1 MKKDLSE
8 LNALLTEVDDRRLM
22 SDVDAICTGERLS
35 NAAEKASFEFLA
47 KAFAKA
53 GCEVAMEWLPGYV
66 STPEKAALRV
76 NGEAFPCLTHP
87 MTPSAAVEGRLRYV
101 AAGHDAE
108 ANDLADSIVLTEG
121 LAMEPRVRAFEARG
135 ARGVIFITGRFTH
148 NMIVSRVWGS
158 PTPETRHDYVGIPV
172 ASTSLSTGNSLK
184 TLAKENACARLATEV
199 HSRWTT
205 IPALTATLPGVS
217 DDFVMVTGHN
227 DSWGLGAL
235 DNASGNACELEL
247 ARLMASVPREKRL
260 LTIRFVIWG
269 GHSHGR
275 YAGSSAYLDAHFMEL
290 AQHGLLNI
298 NTDCLGGRGATVL
311 TQSPAMAC
319 TADLARFALKA
330 GASVEDWEGTRF
342 NRSCDQSF
350 WGCGV
355 PSLFSQVSEQPPAT
369 GAAADAFKILFG
381 GGKSGGFGWWWHTT
395 EDTPDKLDSQNLQ
408 RDVRVFLAALWQ
420 SVTTKTWPVDLLAEA
435 WEVEKEI
442 IRWQEK
448 AGAALDLSPT
458 LEACKAAEASL
469 ARLVTPEDFPARL
482 SDDRVRRALKLASRT
497 FVALGY
503 VEKALWEPD
512 PAVATCPMPMLRAI
526 DKLASADDFTR
537 QCLLVKLRRQANR
550 MTLMLSDLQDALEA
564 ACG

>member
-8 LNALLTEVDDRRLM
+8 LNTLLVQVDDRRLM

-35 NAAEKASFEFLA
+35 NTAEKASFEFLA
-47 KAFAKA
+47 KAFAEA

-76 NGEAFPCLTHP
+76 NGEAFACLTHP
-87 MTPSAAVEGRLRYV
+87 MTPSAAVKGRLRYV

-108 ANDLADSIVLTEG
+108 ANDLTDSIVLTEG

-275 YAGSSAYLDAHFMEL
+275 YAGSTAYQDAHFMEL

-298 NTDCLGGRGATVL
+298 NTDLSL
-311 TQSPAMAC
+311 IHISEP
-319 TADLARFALKA
+319 
-330 GASVEDWEGTRF
+330 TR
-342 NRSCDQSF
+342 RS
-350 WGCGV
+350 
-355 PSLFSQVSEQPPAT
+355 
-369 GAAADAFKILFG
+369 
-381 GGKSGGFGWWWHTT
+381 
-395 EDTPDKLDSQNLQ
+395 
-408 RDVRVFLAALWQ
+408 
-420 SVTTKTWPVDLLAEA
+420 
-435 WEVEKEI
+435 
-442 IRWQEK
+442 
-448 AGAALDLSPT
+448 
-458 LEACKAAEASL
+458 
-469 ARLVTPEDFPARL
+469 
-482 SDDRVRRALKLASRT
+482 
-497 FVALGY
+497 
-503 VEKALWEPD
+503 
-512 PAVATCPMPMLRAI
+512 
-526 DKLASADDFTR
+526 
-537 QCLLVKLRRQANR
+537 
-550 MTLMLSDLQDALEA
+550 
-564 ACG
+564 

>member
-8 LNALLTEVDDRRLM
+8 LNALLTEVDERRLM

-53 GCEVAMEWLPGYV
+53 GCEVTMEWLPGYV

-184 TLAKENACARLATEV
+184 TLAKENACACLATEV

-275 YAGSSAYLDAHFMEL
+275 YAGSTAYLDAHFMEL

-319 TADLARFALKA
+319 TADLARFALRAPPLTPSRFSSAAARAAALA
-330 GASVEDWEGTRF
+330 GGGTRRKTPPTSSIHRTF
-342 NRSCDQSF
+342 NATCASF
-350 WGCGV
+350 WPRSG
-355 PSLFSQVSEQPPAT
+355 SLSRQRPGPWISSQKP
-369 GAAADAFKILFG
+369 
-381 GGKSGGFGWWWHTT
+381 GKSKRRSSAGRKRPARRLTSRRLCKPARPRKRLWHGSSHPKISPHDFQTT
-395 EDTPDKLDSQNLQ
+395 ESG
-408 RDVRVFLAALWQ
+408 AL
-420 SVTTKTWPVDLLAEA
+420 
-435 WEVEKEI
+435 
-442 IRWQEK
+442 
-448 AGAALDLSPT
+448 
-458 LEACKAAEASL
+458 
-469 ARLVTPEDFPARL
+469 
-482 SDDRVRRALKLASRT
+482 
-497 FVALGY
+497 
-503 VEKALWEPD
+503 
-512 PAVATCPMPMLRAI
+512 
-526 DKLASADDFTR
+526 
-537 QCLLVKLRRQANR
+537 
-550 MTLMLSDLQDALEA
+550 
-564 ACG
+564 

>member
-8 LNALLTEVDDRRLM
+8 LNTLLVQVDDRRLM

-35 NAAEKASFEFLA
+35 NTAEKASFEFLA
-47 KAFAKA
+47 KAFAEA

-76 NGEAFPCLTHP
+76 NGEAFACLTHP

-108 ANDLADSIVLTEG
+108 ANDLTDSIVLTEG

-269 GHSHGR
+269 SHFHGR
-275 YAGSSAYLDAHFMEL
+275 YAGSTAYLDAHFMER
-290 AQHGLLNI
+290 GLL
-298 NTDCLGGRGATVL
+298 A
-311 TQSPAMAC
+311 
-319 TADLARFALKA
+319 
-330 GASVEDWEGTRF
+330 
-342 NRSCDQSF
+342 
-350 WGCGV
+350 
-355 PSLFSQVSEQPPAT
+355 FS
-369 GAAADAFKILFG
+369 
-381 GGKSGGFGWWWHTT
+381 
-395 EDTPDKLDSQNLQ
+395 
-408 RDVRVFLAALWQ
+408 
-420 SVTTKTWPVDLLAEA
+420 
-435 WEVEKEI
+435 
-442 IRWQEK
+442 
-448 AGAALDLSPT
+448 
-458 LEACKAAEASL
+458 
-469 ARLVTPEDFPARL
+469 
-482 SDDRVRRALKLASRT
+482 
-497 FVALGY
+497 
-503 VEKALWEPD
+503 
-512 PAVATCPMPMLRAI
+512 
-526 DKLASADDFTR
+526 
-537 QCLLVKLRRQANR
+537 
-550 MTLMLSDLQDALEA
+550 
-564 ACG
+564 